1 VRRGLWLE
9 QLENRIL
16 LSGSPLSAAVPLTF
30 GALQTAQVAGR
41 IAAPESFDLYRIS
54 LHPGDVVS
62 AAVSAQVTGS
72 GLESALRVF
81 DSSGHPLATDDQE
94 GGDPQLTFQAATA
107 GDYFVGV
114 SSAGDDAYDPN
125 VAGSGSG
132 GATTGTYALDV
143 RLTPDQP
150 LAAELA
156 GRSFRLQ
163 TSAAVY
169 EDSVSGTFTVE
180 NRGGTGA
187 TAFDVQ
193 VVLSPNNLFGPGS
206 PVLATFSVAA
216 LAAGQTFSPGNFSVT
231 LPDLSAAL
239 GAGLPQS
246 GTVYLGL
253 RIDPA
258 GFVPELNPF
267 DQAGVHRG
275 ADWEML
281 TIVTPVTASGGNH
294 LRTSADVLADPN
306 SRVRAVLSAGLAD
319 WYQLTLSD
327 PERLAA
333 SATALSSSLVPRLAL
348 YGEGGQLLIQS
359 DEGAIAQPLQPGT
372 YFLRV
377 SARSGAGSYQL
388 ISEAVPIS
396 PPGEHLPVGPL
407 DSSVLVADLTGSGFL
422 DLVTANSGSDT
433 VSVLLGNG
441 DGTFQPQ
448 RTFAAGH
455 GPVALAVADINGDG
469 KPDLIVTDEGTQSD
483 LGDTVSVL
491 LGNGDGTF
499 QPPQTFTVGGVPAC
513 VAAADVNGDGR
524 PDIITANYAS
534 GTVSVLLNE
543 TAPGASTASFAAQ
556 ETYQVGANPDS
567 LVVADLNGDGIPDL
581 VVANQGTNASPGNTI
596 SVLQG
601 NGNGTFQAQQ
611 TFVVGKEPDSVAVAD
626 VNGDGIPDLVVANYG
641 SGTVSVLLGEGKGVF
656 QPQQTCAVGAGT
668 EDVTV
673 ADLNGD
679 GKPDLITANYGRA
692 SATVSVLLNE
702 TVPGGAVRFAA
713 PQTISVGADPRQVAV
728 ADFNSDGIPDL
739 VTANSGGGTMSLLTG
754 NGDGTFQT
762 QQAFAIGS
770 LALAVA
776 TGDLNGDGKPDLVT
790 ANFTDNTVSVLLG
803 NGDGTF
809 QPQQTFA
816 VGDAPDAVAVA
827 DLNGDGKPDIVTAN
841 YRSDT
846 VSVLLNNG
854 DGTFQPAESFAVGQG
869 PTGVA
874 VADLNGDGI
883 PDIITT
889 NYASGT
895 VSVLLGNGDGTFQ
908 AQQTFTVG
916 SGPQAV
922 VAADINDDGRPDLVV
937 ANYGDGTV
945 SVLLN
950 QTARGAHFVTFAPE
964 QTFNVGP
971 NPQALAVAVA
981 NDGSTSELVT
991 ANSGANT
998 LSVLRNETTRGA
1010 ATTSF
1015 AAAQTLTVGQG
1026 PDSVAV
1032 ADLNGDG
1039 IPDIVA
1045 ANFGSQYTPSTTISV
1060 LLGNADGTFQ
1070 PQQTYVVGG
1079 LPTLPAALAVADFN
1093 GDGRPDIAVASDLV
1107 NTVSVL
1113 LGQGDGTFLSPSQA
1127 IGVGLRNTPFQV
1139 DLNGDGI
1146 PDTVILDGAGNIL
1159 YRQGQPG
1166 TNHQFAPPIVLNPGR
1181 PARAIAVVKLGAGW
1195 AVAAADA
1202 DPDPQLSS
1210 PSHLVY
1216 DISLYTMGPPV
1227 QTVNAAPVPPV
1238 GVIRA
1243 TAFTT
1248 DVLPTS
1254 LAAADLT
1261 GDGSDDLVVASAL
1274 GDSVTVALQTA
1285 PGIFTAA
1292 APLPV
1297 GVAPSD
1303 IALGD
1308 VNGDGLRDIVV
1319 TDQASGDVSVL
1330 LNDAT
1335 HSFLTAERF
1344 RTGAGSY
1351 GLSTAS
1357 GAAALNSLLQP
1368 VSLAAGNFT
1377 GDSRNDL
1384 LVVERGAH
1392 ALTVLANDGDGGFAD
1407 PRAALTTSTSDG
1419 FTINAQPGPVV
1430 AGDFTGAGQLDL
1442 AVLMEDQ
1449 DQVWIYTGHGDGT
1462 FTHTA
1467 SIPAGDKPTGL
1478 ALVPGSAPGLFDLLV
1493 GTAFGDVL
1501 RLVGDGKGS
1510 FSPAPPVTGDHVP
1523 LDVLQLGNGRTE
1535 LVVANQQADR
1545 VTVQALQPGSGQV
1558 LSVQTLTA
1566 ENPGAQLA
1574 PGAVQWA
1581 KLDQNSPYYDAVVVG
1596 SGSNDVLIYRGT
1608 GVEGGQLTFAP
1619 PVSYAVGTDPV
1630 SVTVADVNGDGIP
1643 DLLVADQGSNAVTVL
1658 FGSYDAAGD
1667 WVARPG
1673 PRLKSGGE
1681 GPVAVTVRDLDGDG
1695 IPELVVT
1702 NGASGTLAVLPG
1714 VGQGFFNDQHPQ
1726 ILTVPGNPV
1735 IGAPS
1740 FAGLSADGVLTTGDG
1755 RLVAFNLDDF
1765 AATVRTVFLPGPGEG
1780 VTAEA
1785 TLPNGELV
1793 AAEQDGAVVLLEQG
1807 PGSSFFQTAQ
1817 SLTGLT
1823 GTPADPSALAVL
1835 ETQAGLQVYVTSA
1848 GQDGVYLFVP
1858 LPGALLPGSPSG
1870 PTLPPLT
1877 PGPPTLVTVALGDAP
1892 LAVGVILT
1900 GGLLFA
1906 PEGPP
1911 APESQGLPAI
1921 APPNDDAADD
1931 QLPVRVPVPPRDD
1944 AIDSRIEELLRQ
1956 GEPNV
1961 LPNGEVPEAPSP
1973 QVIPPDGDAFWKAV
1987 GEGKVSFVA
1996 GLGPHEHD
2004 PGIGSPSATP
2014 TDAAPPKTAWPERR
2028 DGDALEVGTPA
2039 PARRNA
2045 TVDEKDQPASRRGW
2059 DGAWMVLLAVA
2070 GLRPLA
2076 ERVRS
2081 RIRDLRAPG
2090 SLTPRKLKRDR

>member
-1 VRRGLWLE
+1 VRCGLWLE
-9 QLENRIL
+9 PLETRIL
-16 LSGSPLSAAVPLTF
+16 LSGSPLSAAVSLTF
-30 GALQTAQVAGR
+30 GPLQTAHVAGR
-41 IAAPESFDLYRIS
+41 LADSESFDLYR
-54 LHPGDVVS
+54 LGLGPGDIVR
-62 AAVSAQVTGS
+62 AAVSARTSGS

-81 DSSGHPLATDDQE
+81 DSSGSPVATNDQE
-94 GGDPQLTFQAATA
+94 GGDPQLTFQAPTA

-132 GATTGTYALDV
+132 GSTTGMYTLDV
-143 RLTPDQP
+143 RLTPGQP

-163 TSAAVY
+163 TSAAAY
-169 EDSVSGTFTVE
+169 GDSVSGTFTVE
-180 NRGGTGA
+180 NRGGIGA
-187 TAFDVQ
+187 TALDVQ
-193 VVLSPNNLFGPGS
+193 LVLSPNNLFGAGS
-206 PVLATFSVAA
+206 SVLATFAVPA
-216 LAAGQTFSPGNFSVT
+216 LPAGQAFSPGDFTVT
-231 LPDLSAAL
+231 LPDLSTAL
-239 GAGLPQS
+239 AAGLPQS
-246 GTVYLGL
+246 GPVYLGL
-253 RIDPA
+253 WI
-258 GFVPELNPF
+258 GQ
-267 DQAGVHRG
+267 QAGIHRG
-275 ADWEML
+275 ADWETL
-281 TIVTPVTASGGNH
+281 TIVTPVTASGSNH
-294 LRTSADVLADPN
+294 LRSSADVLMDPN
-306 SRVRAVLSAGLAD
+306 SRVRAVLSTGLAD

-327 PERLAA
+327 QERLAA
-333 SATALSSSLVPRLAL
+333 RTTALSSTLLPRLAL

-359 DEGAIAQPLQPGT
+359 DEGAITQPLQPGT

-396 PPGEHLPVGPL
+396 PPGEQLPVGSL
-407 DSSVLVADLTGSGFL
+407 DSSVLVADLTGDGYL

-433 VSVLLGNG
+433 VSVLLSNG

-499 QPPQTFTVGGVPAC
+499 QAPQTFTVGGVPAW
-513 VAAADVNGDGR
+513 VAVADLNGDGR
-524 PDIITANYAS
+524 PDIVTANYAD

-543 TAPGASTASFAAQ
+543 TAPGASTLSLVAQ
-556 ETYQVGANPDS
+556 PTCQVGADPDS
-567 LVVADLNGDGIPDL
+567 LAVADLNGDGIPDL
-581 VVANQGTNASPGNTI
+581 VVANQGTNAYPGDTI

-601 NGNGTFQAQQ
+601 NGDGTFQPQQ
-611 TFVVGKEPDSVAVAD
+611 TYLVGKEPDSVAVAD
-626 VNGDGIPDLVVANYG
+626 INGDGKPDLVVANYG
-641 SGTVSVLLGEGKGVF
+641 GGTVSVLLGAGKGVF
-656 QPQQTCAVGAGT
+656 QPQQTFAAGAGP
-668 EDVTV
+668 EDVAV

-702 TVPGGAVRFAA
+702 TDSGGAVSFAA
-713 PQTISVGADPRQVAV
+713 PQTVSVGADPRQVAA

-739 VTANSGGGTMSLLTG
+739 VTANSGGGTVSLLTG

-762 QQAFAIGS
+762 QPTFAIGS

-809 QPQQTFA
+809 QTQQTFA
-816 VGDAPDAVAVA
+816 VGPGPDAVAVA
-827 DLNGDGKPDIVTAN
+827 DLNGDGKRDIITAN
-841 YRSDT
+841 YDRGT

-874 VADLNGDGI
+874 VADVNGDGI

-908 AQQTFTVG
+908 PQQTFTVG
-916 SGPQAV
+916 TGPQAV
-922 VAADINDDGRPDLVV
+922 AVADLNDDGRPDLVV
-937 ANYGDGTV
+937 ANYGEGTV
-945 SVLLN
+945 SGLLN
-950 QTARGAHFVTFAPE
+950 QTARGAHVVTFAPE
-964 QTFNVGP
+964 QPFNVGP
-971 NPQALAVAVA
+971 NPQAVAVGLA
-981 NDGSTSELVT
+981 NDGSTEVVT
-991 ANSGANT
+991 ANSGADT
-998 LSVLRNETTRGA
+998 LSVLRNETPRGA
-1010 ATTSF
+1010 ASASF
-1015 AAAQTLTVGQG
+1015 AAAQTLPVGMG
-1026 PDSVAV
+1026 PDAVAV

-1039 IPDIVA
+1039 IPDLVA
-1045 ANFGSQYTPSTTISV
+1045 ANFGSMFNPATTISV

-1093 GDGRPDIAVASDLV
+1093 GNGPPDIAVASDLV

-1113 LGQGDGTFLSPSQA
+1113 MGRGNGTFLSPAQA
-1127 IGVGLRNTPFQV
+1127 VGVGLRNTPYQV

-1146 PDTVILDGAGNIL
+1146 PDTVILDDAGNIL

-1181 PARAIAVVKLGAGW
+1181 PARAIAVVKIGTGW
-1195 AVAAADA
+1195 AIAAADTN
-1202 DPDPQLSS
+1202 PDAQLSS
-1210 PSHLVY
+1210 PGHLIY
-1216 DISLYTMGPPV
+1216 DISLYTMGPPL
-1227 QTVNAAPVPPV
+1227 QTVNVPPIPPV
-1238 GVIRA
+1238 GVIRT

-1248 DVLPTS
+1248 DLGPTS

-1261 GDGSDDLVVASAL
+1261 GNGSDDLVAASAL

-1285 PGIFTAA
+1285 PGIFAAA

-1303 IALGD
+1303 IALID

-1319 TDQASGDVSVL
+1319 ADQASGDVSVL
-1330 LNDAT
+1330 LNDTT

-1344 RTGAGSY
+1344 RVGAGSY
-1351 GLSTAS
+1351 GLNTAS
-1357 GAAALNSLLQP
+1357 GAAVLNSLLQP
-1368 VSLAAGNFT
+1368 VSLAAGDFT
-1377 GDSRNDL
+1377 GNGRNDL
-1384 LVVERGAH
+1384 VVVERGAH
-1392 ALTVLANDGDGGFAD
+1392 ALSVLANDGDGGFAD
-1407 PRAALTTSTSDG
+1407 PRATLTTSTSDG

-1430 AGDFTGAGQLDL
+1430 AGKFNGVGPLDL

-1449 DQVWIYTGHGDGT
+1449 EQVWIYTGSGNGT

-1501 RLVGDGKGS
+1501 RLVGDGTGS
-1510 FSPAPPVTGDHVP
+1510 FRPAPLVSGDHVP
-1523 LDVLQLGNGRTE
+1523 LDVLPLGNGQTE

-1558 LSVQTLTA
+1558 LSVRTLTA
-1566 ENPGAQLA
+1566 ENPAAQLA

-1581 KLDQNSPYYDAVVVG
+1581 KLDRNSPYYDAVVVG

-1608 GVEGGQLTFAP
+1608 GVADGQLTFAAP
-1619 PVSYAVGTDPV
+1619 ASYAVGTDPV
-1630 SVTVADVNGDGIP
+1630 SVTIADVNGDGIP

-1658 FGSYDAAGD
+1658 FGSYDPAGD

-1681 GPVAVTVRDLDGDG
+1681 GPVAVTVRDLNGNG
-1695 IPELVVT
+1695 IPDLIVT
-1702 NGASGTLAVLPG
+1702 NSASGTLAVLPG
-1714 VGQGFFNDQHPQ
+1714 VGQGFFNDRNPQ

-1740 FAGLSADGVLTTGDG
+1740 FAGSSADGVLATGDG
-1755 RLVAFNLDDF
+1755 RLIAFNLEDF
-1765 AATVRTVFLPGPGEG
+1765 AATVRTVFLPGPGEEI
-1780 VTAEA
+1780 TAEA

-1807 PGSSFFQTAQ
+1807 PGSSFFQTALN
-1817 SLTGLT
+1817 LTGLT
-1823 GTPADPSALAVL
+1823 GTPSDPSALAVL

-1858 LPGALLPGSPSG
+1858 LPGAQLPGSSSG

-1906 PEGPP
+1906 PEGLP
-1911 APESQGLPAI
+1911 APDSQGLPAI
-1921 APPNDDAADD
+1921 APPNDEADD
-1931 QLPVRVPVPPRDD
+1931 QLPVRAPVPPLDR

-1961 LPNGEVPEAPSP
+1961 LPNGEVPHLPSP
-1973 QVIPPDGDAFWKAV
+1973 PVKPQDGDAFWKAV
-1987 GEGKVSFVA
+1987 GEGQVSLIDGF
-1996 GLGPHEHD
+1996 GPTGNDLGMA
-2004 PGIGSPSATP
+2004 SPSDAEAP
-2014 TDAAPPKTAWPERR
+2014 EMVPCQQEDSAAPAVETGAPPRH
-2028 DGDALEVGTPA
+2028 DGP
-2039 PARRNA
+2039 
-2045 TVDEKDQPASRRGW
+2045 VDEVHQPASARGW
-2059 DGAWMVLLAVA
+2059 DRMWMLLLAVL
-2070 GLRPLA
+2070 GLRFQA
-2076 ERVRS
+2076 ERDRS
-2081 RIRDLRAPG
+2081 QQLFGNAPSSRYSG
-2090 SLTPRKLKRDR
+2090 KRDR